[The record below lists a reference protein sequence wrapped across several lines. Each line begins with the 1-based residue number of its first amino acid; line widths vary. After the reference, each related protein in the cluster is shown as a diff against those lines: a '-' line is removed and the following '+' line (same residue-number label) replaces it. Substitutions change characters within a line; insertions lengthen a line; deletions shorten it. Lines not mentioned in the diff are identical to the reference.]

1 MSDNAVPADGAQPR
15 EIQTLDIL
23 KLMDCLPHRYPFLMV
38 DKITF
43 MEGTAK
49 IVGVKNV
56 TFNEPHFLGHFPG
69 QPVMPGV
76 LIVEGMAQTAG
87 AACVAS
93 GEAGGRA
100 KVVYFMTV
108 DKCKFRK
115 PVVPGDR
122 LEYHLTRLNRRRN
135 MWWFKGEAKVDGQ
148 LVAEAE
154 LGAMI
159 VVD

>member
-1 MSDNAVPADGAQPR
+1 MSEHSVPADGAQPR